1 MSEFER
7 QERMKSLQAIEDML
21 KRSEKVREKFAPG
34 TSQHSLIANRIQA
47 LRVAST
53 LISGKF
59 SEADIA
65 SMYTTKELV
74 DARAPL
80 ASLLG
85 KSEKAREKLK
95 PTSWQFAMLNDNLD
109 ALNRALHQL
118 EHVLKTRI
126 ENH

>member
-21 KRSEKVREKFAPG
+21 KRSELAKEKFLLG
-34 TSQHSLIANRIQA
+34 TSQHSLLVNRIHA
-47 LRVAST
+47 LKIASSLLSCEIT
-53 LISGKF
+53 G
-59 SEADIA
+59 ADIA